1 MSENIRPLYNSC
13 FFLDSGSFWLQ
24 LLPELIGVVI
34 GGLLATGSGFLLFYF
49 ERKSNQR
56 ILQSSIEESVRYLLD
71 YYVNCRNL
79 FEDLNFRVAEYD
91 GYIDYLAGI
100 NGIPEG
106 FSQPKDF
113 QTKKHETIVQ
123 RDEVSLKLYGIQAQL
138 SSKLQELS
146 QFDDYKNIDF
156 NSMVVMLTKSE
167 IQDISELKALTNN
180 PNNWNDVDKLR
191 REFQQKWRDTLI
203 THSNP
208 IRILLERSSNLK
220 NGKGKL
226 I

>member
-1 MSENIRPLYNSC
+1 MSENIRPLFNSC
-13 FFLDSGSFWLQ
+13 FFLDSGSIWLQ
-24 LLPELIGVVI
+24 LVPELVGVLI
-34 GGLLATGSGFLLFYF
+34 GGVLATGSGFLLFYF

-56 ILQSSIEESVRYLLD
+56 IMRGSMEESVRYLLD

-100 NGIPEG
+100 NEIPQG

-113 QTKKHETIVQ
+113 QTMKHETIIQ

-146 QFDDYKNIDF
+146 QFNDYKNIDF

-167 IQDISELKALTNN
+167 IQNFSELKELTNN
-180 PNNWNDVDKLR
+180 LNNWNDVDILR
-191 REFQQKWRDTLI
+191 QEFQQKWRDTLI
-203 THSNP
+203 THSNE
-208 IRILLERSSNLK
+208 IRKSLERSS
-220 NGKGKL
+220 